1 MQKSKLDT
9 AFIAV
14 AVFIASC
21 TGVQADSKLLFV
33 GCGGLCIMDPEPG
46 AVPVSLPLEFPE
58 TVDFYDDWYDTVF
71 VIPKWDELPVDVS
84 WSPDGTLI
92 ALKTSWG
99 HSGQNSIY
107 TLSSDGTGLQEIVSQ
122 PCCEGA
128 ERRNSDRTQHQ
139 PIECC
144 GDHIPSYFRSGIA
157 WSPDGS
163 ELAYVHLD
171 GYIEVYFS
179 HGVLSRSFAIQH
191 NAGSWG
197 WPSIDWTSDG
207 IIYFSGNFDAKIYT
221 LHSDGSGLDSLSIS
235 GSNFEVS
242 PDGETLAYTTG
253 DYPDRQIFLLDVGS
267 GATTYLTDGYGPEW
281 SPDSQQISFSHREIA
296 NREIAIINQD
306 GSGKQTVYE
315 DSGWGS
321 IDWSPWMPSTS
332 VRSATWGEVK
342 HENH

>member
-1 MQKSKLDT
+1 MRMLGLL
-9 AFIAV
+9 IA
-14 AVFIASC
+14 ILLT
-21 TGVQADSKLLFV
+21 TGSIEAQSSKLLFV
-33 GCGGLCIMDPEPG
+33 GCGGLCVMDPEPG

-58 TVDFYDDWYDTVF
+58 TVDFYDDWYDSVF

-107 TLSSDGTGLQEIVSQ
+107 TLSSDGTGLREVVSQ

-144 GDHIPSYFRSGIA
+144 GDHIPSFFRSGIA

-163 ELAYVHLD
+163 ELAYVHVD
-171 GYIEVYFS
+171 GHIEVYFS
-179 HGVLSRSFAIQH
+179 HGVLSRRFTTQLSTDA
-191 NAGSWG
+191 

-207 IIYFSGNFDAKIYT
+207 IIYFSSSFDGKIYT
-221 LHSDGSGLDSLSIS
+221 LHSDGSGIDSLSIS
-235 GSNFEVS
+235 GSDFEVS

-253 DYPDRQIFLLDVGS
+253 DYPDRQIFLLNVGN
-267 GATTYLTDGYGPEW
+267 GATTYLTDGHGPEW
-281 SPDSQQISFSHREIA
+281 SPDSRQIAFFH
-296 NREIAIINQD
+296 NREIVIINQD

-315 DSGWGS
+315 GSGWA
-321 IDWSPWMPSTS
+321 IDWSPWLDTPTGIAPAS
-332 VRSATWGEVK
+332 WGEVK
-342 HENH
+342 YEQNY